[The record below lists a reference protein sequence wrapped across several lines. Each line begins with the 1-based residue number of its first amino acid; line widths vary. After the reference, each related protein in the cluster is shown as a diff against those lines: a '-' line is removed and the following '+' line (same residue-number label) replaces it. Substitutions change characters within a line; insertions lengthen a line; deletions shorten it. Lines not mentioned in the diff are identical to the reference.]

1 MMTCAE
7 EAAEEGAR
15 GDEEAKA
22 AEAEAQ
28 EEEFGGE
35 RGVLSAE
42 AVCFCGVLRRGPG
55 AMMRPR
61 WQGGRRRR
69 MSLAVREVC

>member
-7 EAAEEGAR
+7 EAAEEAAR

-35 RGVLSAE
+35 RGVL
-42 AVCFCGVLRRGPG
+42 
-55 AMMRPR
+55 
-61 WQGGRRRR
+61 
-69 MSLAVREVC
+69 

>member
-7 EAAEEGAR
+7 EAAEEGDR

-35 RGVLSAE
+35 KGALS
-42 AVCFCGVLRRGPG
+42 VCHLL
-55 AMMRPR
+55 
-61 WQGGRRRR
+61 GG
-69 MSLAVREVC
+69 